1 MLMDA
6 IEKSRTLSHELS
18 PAVLGHENFAMALGW
33 LADQVRSKHGLAVK
47 VDVFGELRVESDA
60 LRSFL
65 YKTAQEMLF
74 NVVKHAR
81 VGQARI
87 RARRLGRCVCVSVS
101 DRGRGFNPQD
111 VCEAVGFGLLSIRER
126 VELLGGRMKMH
137 SIPGRG
143 STFHV
148 VVPDGMMADGVE
160 PVVPDQDGHVAEPA
174 GVGPAA
180 GPAEPRLRVLLAD
193 DHEIVRAGLMSLLSD
208 VPDVEVVGEAANG
221 REAINQAYR
230 LHPDVVIMDVAMPLI
245 DGDEATRQIKAS
257 LPGTRVVGL
266 SMYREAD
273 MVARMYQAGAESYVL
288 KTAPPEDLLA
298 AIRGADL
305 APEAVPG
312 GSAI

>member
-1 MLMDA
+1 MA
-6 IEKSRTLSHELS
+6 EL
-18 PAVLGHENFAMALGW
+18 
-33 LADQVRSKHGLAVK
+33 
-47 VDVFGELRVESDA
+47 
-60 LRSFL
+60 
-65 YKTAQEMLF
+65 
-74 NVVKHAR
+74 
-81 VGQARI
+81 I
-87 RARRLGRCVCVSVS
+87 
-101 DRGRGFNPQD
+101 
-111 VCEAVGFGLLSIRER
+111 
-126 VELLGGRMKMH
+126 
-137 SIPGRG
+137 
-143 STFHV
+143 
-148 VVPDGMMADGVE
+148 
-160 PVVPDQDGHVAEPA
+160 
-174 GVGPAA
+174 
-180 GPAEPRLRVLLAD
+180 RVLVAD
-193 DHEIVRAGLMSLLSD
+193 DHFVVRQGLAALLA
-208 VPDVEVVGEAANG
+208 PRNGMAVVGEAANG